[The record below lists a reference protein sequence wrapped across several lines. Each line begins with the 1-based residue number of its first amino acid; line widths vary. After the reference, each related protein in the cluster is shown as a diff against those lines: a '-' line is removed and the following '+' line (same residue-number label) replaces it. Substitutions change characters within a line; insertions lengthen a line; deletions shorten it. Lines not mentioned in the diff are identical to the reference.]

1 MNRNAPENDFAIDL
15 KRFAKGSRI
24 EARIAAPGQ
33 TLLNRESGD
42 SDKFS
47 LPEDGYFQL
56 LPIGEFPGTMIA
68 GEEKV
73 EITQIY
79 DRENLGAMA
88 EGFEGELMVDY
99 EHFSHD
105 LEKATNAAAWITAL
119 QLRDDG
125 LYAKARWTGKGRSD
139 VEGGD
144 YRYISPELD
153 QLEVV
158 GKGRMRPRRLT
169 GAGLTNRPAIKSLK
183 PLSNREG
190 FTPTNQD
197 QDMSKIIAAIAP
209 FLALSADA
217 DEATVL
223 NRLGNIPEGTT
234 LDQLLAKDTE
244 LADIRNR
251 HQELETAHEALL
263 EEQVEADLDLF
274 ESEGVIHDRESVKA
288 MLLHNRES
296 TLKMLK
302 GLKAPTQKAPE
313 RVYNRATAKPP
324 QNSVEDINAEHD
336 KAEAARA
343 AKIRNRATQIQRD
356 SKVGFH
362 VAWAQAEQ
370 EIPAESEAK

>member
-1 MNRNAPENDFAIDL
+1 MNRSTSKNDFAIQQ
-15 KRFAKGSRI
+15 RQIAIGSRI

-33 TLLNRESGD
+33 ALLNRESGD

-56 LPIGEFPGTMIA
+56 LPLGEFPGTMLR
-68 GEEKV
+68 GDEKV

-79 DRENLGAMA
+79 DRENLSAMA
-88 EGFEGELMVDY
+88 ADFSGELMVDY

-158 GKGRMRPRRLT
+158 GEGRMRPRRLT
-169 GAGLTNRPAIKSLK
+169 GAGLTNRPALTSLK
-183 PLSNREG
+183 PLSNRERS
-190 FTPTNQD
+190 TQTKNTQN
-197 QDMSKIIAAIAP
+197 DMSKIIAALAP
-209 FLALSADA
+209 FLSLSADA

-223 NRLGNIPEGTT
+223 NRLSALPKDAT
-234 LDQLLAKDTE
+234 LEDLTAAADEVTE
-244 LADIRNR
+244 LRNR
-251 HQELETAHEALL
+251 HDALL
-263 EEQVEADLDLF
+263 DAQAEVDLDRF
-274 ESEGVIHDRESVKA
+274 ESEGLISDRESVKT

-296 TLKMLK
+296 TLKMLN
-302 GLKAPTQKAPE
+302 GLKPPASKAPA
-313 RVYNRATAKPP
+313 RVYNRTTAKPP
-324 QNSVEDINAEHD
+324 AHSVEDINAEHD

-343 AKIRNRATQIQRD
+343 SKIHNRATEIANKDGLPWSR
-356 SKVGFH
+356 
-362 VAWAQAEQ
+362 AWNLASS
-370 EIPAESEAK
+370 EIPAE